1 MEYTNRILVVDDDS
15 SIHEAFTKILASD
28 HGSHESLD
36 AARAAFM
43 GVPDKQPKRGS
54 DKCELLHAHQGE
66 EAVQAVKQ
74 AVAAGTPIDL
84 AFVDVRMPP
93 GMNGVETVRHIWQ
106 VAPMTE
112 IVLCTAWSDYSHE
125 ETLQALGQN
134 HRLLI
139 LKKPFESIEVR
150 QMALAL
156 HEKRRAAE
164 REAILIE
171 DLQAAS
177 RETKSYAASLVTA
190 NRALSLSKKAM
201 DHAARLKTQALE
213 DLTLEL
219 RDLIET
225 VMGQFLATNDPQE
238 MEQAIKQAQDLLA
251 RAEEARG
258 HSQA

>member
-28 HGSHESLD
+28 HNSQESLN
-36 AARAAFM
+36 AARAAFT
-43 GVPDKQPKRGS
+43 GISDKQSKCSS

-66 EAVQAVKQ
+66 EAIEAVKQ

-125 ETLQALGQN
+125 ETLQALGHN

-164 REAILIE
+164 QEAILIE

-201 DHAARLKTQALE
+201 DHATRSKTQALE

-238 MEQAIKQAQDLLA
+238 MEQAIKQAQGLLA

>member
-1 MEYTNRILVVDDDS
+1 
-15 SIHEAFTKILASD
+15 
-28 HGSHESLD
+28 
-36 AARAAFM
+36 
-43 GVPDKQPKRGS
+43 
-54 DKCELLHAHQGE
+54 
-66 EAVQAVKQ
+66 
-74 AVAAGTPIDL
+74 
-84 AFVDVRMPP
+84 MPP
-93 GMNGVETVRHIWQ
+93 GMNGIETVRHIWQ

-125 ETLQALGQN
+125 ETLQALGHN

-164 REAILIE
+164 QEAILIE

-201 DHAARLKTQALE
+201 DHATHLKTQALE
-213 DLTLEL
+213 ELTLEL

-225 VMGQFLATNDPQE
+225 AMGQFLATNDPQE
-238 MEQAIKQAQDLLA
+238 MEQAIKQAQALLA
-251 RAEEARG
+251 RAEEANG